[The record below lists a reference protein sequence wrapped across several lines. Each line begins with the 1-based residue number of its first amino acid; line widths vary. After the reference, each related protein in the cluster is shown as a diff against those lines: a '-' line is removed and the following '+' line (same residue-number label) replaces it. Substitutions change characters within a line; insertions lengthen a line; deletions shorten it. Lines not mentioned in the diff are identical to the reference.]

1 MHRNRRRQP
10 LPDNPTRSEHPLIWI
25 KASGR
30 YVSEDTSRYPTE
42 SWARWSGGVAVNLT
56 IPLSLSD
63 EHDELRSE
71 LQLAMRVD
79 GPVGEAARAVASE
92 LSLHFAK
99 EDEHV
104 LAPLGLLAEVAQGKV
119 TPEMVAAIAMADSLK
134 AAFPEMRA
142 EHKRIRTSLERLRRT
157 ADQEGRPRIA
167 AFAER
172 VMRHARTEEEVLY
185 PAAILLGE
193 YLRGRLTPEP
203 RNSGPGGGHTA

>member
-1 MHRNRRRQP
+1 M
-10 LPDNPTRSEHPLIWI
+10 
-25 KASGR
+25 
-30 YVSEDTSRYPTE
+30 
-42 SWARWSGGVAVNLT
+42 NLT

-79 GPVGEAARAVASE
+79 APIGEAARAVASE

-119 TPEMVAAIAMADSLK
+119 APEMAAAIATADNLR

-142 EHKRIRTSLERLRRT
+142 EHERIRSALERLRRT
-157 ADQEGRPRIA
+157 ADHEGRPRIA

-193 YLRGRLTPEP
+193 YLRCWLSREP
-203 RNSGPGGGHTA
+203 GNSGPGGGRTA